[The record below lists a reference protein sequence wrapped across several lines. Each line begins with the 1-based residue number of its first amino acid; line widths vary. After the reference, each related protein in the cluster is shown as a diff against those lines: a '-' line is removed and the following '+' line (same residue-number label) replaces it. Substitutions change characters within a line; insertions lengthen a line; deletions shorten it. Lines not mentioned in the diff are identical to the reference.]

1 MDIVRRLYTVNRAEG
16 SAPTL
21 KGARFVASTT
31 VSDRYGDIVDQAT
44 WKLENYRNNPVIQV
58 DHSYCAEDTIG
69 RGDTVQVVD
78 NQLVVDILWGSDPES
93 QMYAQK
99 VMEGLLNAVSVGF
112 RPGRM
117 TRRSEMPADS
127 PYFASKDV
135 NPYGVIYY
143 DCELLEISVVAIP
156 ANPEAL
162 AQRNATPTTT
172 PQLDLSALVDQ
183 AVAKVLER
191 LDQRRKLADPE
202 PEVTPENAI
211 ARWLESGTTL
221 SLESWL
227 KGAPK

>member
-21 KGARFVASTT
+21 KGARFIASTT

-44 WKLENYRNNPVIQV
+44 WKLDNYRMNPVVQV
-58 DHSYCAEDTIG
+58 DHSYCAEDTVG

-78 NQLVVDILWGSDPES
+78 NSLIADIVWGTDQERQLI
-93 QMYAQK
+93 AQK
-99 VMEGLLNAVSVGF
+99 VAEGLLNAVSVGF

-117 TRRSEMPADS
+117 TRRSEMPDDS

-162 AQRNATPTTT
+162 AQRSAIPVA
-172 PQLDLSALVDQ
+172 PVLDLSVLVDQ
-183 AVAKVLER
+183 TVSKVLEK
-191 LDQRRKLADPE
+191 LDKRRELAKPE
-202 PEVTPENAI
+202 PETTPENAFS
-211 ARWLESGTTL
+211 RWLESGTNL
-221 SLESWL
+221 SLDLWL